1 MPKCEDEVKK
11 KNTFSTLGVR
21 LWNAQNKQKVR
32 IQSSFRNETDP
43 IKKGVRSWRAH
54 SFPRLHPQR
63 GSDPIQKGAD
73 ININIEGV
81 PKKNALSG
89 NHFCQY
95 SSFTRVS
102 IEERYLPSIDTLVT
116 GMLAKVVV

>member
-32 IQSSFRNETDP
+32 IQSSFRNENDP

-73 ININIEGV
+73 INMNIEGV
-81 PKKNALSG
+81 PKKR
-89 NHFCQY
+89 
-95 SSFTRVS
+95 SF
-102 IEERYLPSIDTLVT
+102 IQPLLPIFQFY
-116 GMLAKVVV
+116 